1 MFGAAGDGHSMD
13 TRAIQSAIDAANRAG
28 GGVVL
33 LPQGTYLS
41 GSLRLKSN
49 VDFHLDAD
57 ATLLG
62 SASRSDYQKGRWYA
76 LLLAEGQEN
85 LSISGPGTID
95 GQGRKLAQDVIRR
108 VKAGEIADPMAKDR
122 PNEQQRP
129 VLIELRRCRR
139 LRVSGVTLRNSSC
152 WVQNYIE
159 CEDLLMDRVRVDST
173 AYWNNDGM
181 DITDCK
187 RVRVTRCDVN
197 SADDGICLKSNVGGS
212 GCDDVEVA
220 DCRVR
225 SSASAFKC
233 GTASHAG
240 FRNIRVRGLTVY
252 DTFRSAVALESVDG
266 GALEN
271 VRIENV
277 RATNTGNAIFLRLGH
292 RKTADPVGRLNDIV
306 IRDVKVEIPSGA
318 PDGGYEIAGRPPK
331 EPHNPAPSSIVGIPG
346 HPVRNVLLDDV
357 EIVYA
362 GGGKPQVA
370 RVPIEALSKIPE
382 LADSYPEFTM
392 FGELPAWGFYLRHA
406 QGIELRNVRMLLK
419 QADFRAAL
427 VGDDITGLRLDRLD
441 TGAMSGAPAIVLN
454 RARETVLR
462 EVRYPKGMEDSIV
475 LMGGSSPAG
484 QSR

>member
-1 MFGAAGDGHSMD
+1 MD

-33 LPQGTYLS
+33 FPEGSYCS
-41 GSLRLKSN
+41 GSLRLRSN
-49 VDFHLDAD
+49 VDLHLDRN

-62 SASRSDYQKGRWYA
+62 STSRFDYQKGRWYA

-85 LSISGPGTID
+85 LSISGSGTID
-95 GQGRKLAQDVIRR
+95 GRGRELVQDIVRR
-108 VKAGEIADPMAKDR
+108 VGAGEIADPLTKDR
-122 PNEQQRP
+122 PDEKQRP
-129 VLIELRRCRR
+129 LLIELRRCRR
-139 LRVSGVTLRNSSC
+139 VRVSGVTLRDSAC

-159 CEDLLMDRVRVDST
+159 CQDLRMDQVRVDST

-181 DITDCK
+181 DITDCQ
-187 RVRVTRCDVN
+187 RVRVTRCDIN

-212 GCDDVEVA
+212 GCDDVEVT

-277 RATNTGNAIFLRLGH
+277 RATNTGNAVFLRLGH
-292 RKTADPVGRLNDIV
+292 RNAGAPAGRLSGVV
-306 IRDVKVEIPSGA
+306 IRDVKVEIPSSP
-318 PDGGYEIAGRPPK
+318 PDAGYETAGRPPRA
-331 EPHNPAPSSIVGIPG
+331 PHNPIPSSITGIPG
-346 HPVRNVLLDDV
+346 HPVRNVLLEDV

-362 GGGKPQVA
+362 GGGKAAVAQVSA
-370 RVPIEALSKIPE
+370 SDLSRVPELPE
-382 LADSYPEFTM
+382 DYPEFSM

-406 QGIELRNVRMLLK
+406 QGIEFRKVRMHLK
-419 QADFRAAL
+419 QSDFRPAL
-427 VGDDITGLRLDRLD
+427 VGDDLTGLHLDRVDL
-441 TGAMSGAPAIVLN
+441 GPLSGAPAVVLN
-454 RARETVLR
+454 RALETVLQA
-462 EVRYPKGMEDSIV
+462 VRYPQGIQGKIV
-475 LMGGSSPAG
+475 LMGGSSPVK